1 MVLATPLDRLGDSAG
16 ATNDLF
22 EHTAAHEVIVAFHGE
37 EIPLFI
43 HAGEVRKWEPKALFS
58 YKALMNKVL

>member
-1 MVLATPLDRLGDSAG
+1 DSAG

-37 EIPLFI
+37 ELKENVKNRCIELKKLLLSELINLSPKYEDL
-43 HAGEVRKWEPKALFS
+43 HAI
-58 YKALMNKVL
+58 YI